1 MKEQYASILLTLTCL
16 LGLGAGAEGQSQR
29 EVVMT
34 VPYEFVAG
42 GETLPAG
49 TYTVTRVSED
59 RFGGL
64 IISSYETQKSAFVMP
79 NEFKSYSPDNIKV
92 SFKEVGDVH
101 FLSKIETAN
110 GAYNIPL
117 PRSATAVAGVK
128 QHGVMSASGT
138 N

>member
-1 MKEQYASILLTLTCL
+1 MKKHYASILLTVICF
-16 LGLGAGAEGQSQR
+16 LGLGVGAKGQSQR

-42 GETLPAG
+42 GKTLPAG
-49 TYTVTRVSED
+49 TYTVSRVSQD

-64 IISSYETQKSAFVMP
+64 IISSYENRSSVFLMP
-79 NEFKSYSPDNIKV
+79 NGFESYPADNVKV
-92 SFKEVGDVH
+92 SFQQIGDLH

-110 GAYNIPL
+110 GAYNIPV
-117 PRSATAVAGVK
+117 PRSATMVAGVK
-128 QHGVMSASGT
+128 QHGDMSASGT